1 MKKMKI
7 IGYMLL
13 FIMIGACTKDKNNFS
28 YEEPITFDISD
39 EEAPDVIEIG
49 LGQRLHLSPNFDDS
63 KGDYS
68 YLWIAARNN
77 SAVGY
82 REPRDTLGREK
93 ELDTEIS
100 DFFILGEPY
109 RLTFKVTDNK
119 SGVSGFYFYD
129 LRITNRYSEGWMVL
143 EDKGGFADFSML
155 LPDTS
160 VERDIYSLVNPNYAI
175 AEPLMLSLSSGS
187 VADDVSPT
195 GRKLYLAG
203 KRDAVELDPLTLQIR
218 YNLDALYFVPPATK
232 NLSFIGWSGTNLGV
246 ILNDGLLQANMTG
259 GFPGAKKFGPSMQ
272 APGVEYDYQIAP
284 FTANVGEYDW
294 RQHSVVYSHILYD
307 QQNQRFYMTS
317 GGSLDALPTNASN
330 PSIFDM
336 NDVGLGMKYMG
347 TANVNNTHNAVMYDG
362 AQPYLLQFSSLTT
375 QGNPVITRMKQSM
388 DAPYILDTEATN
400 IASSSQSAHIFYGY
414 ENRLYRYGI
423 NANSTNQFHAFPA
436 GEGIINMKFRAIDD
450 NGREYGELLVA
461 TWDGRESKLYLFSV
475 SLAGLVGE
483 PSDAIAGFD
492 KVLDM
497 VYKGE
502 S

>member
-13 FIMIGACTKDKNNFS
+13 LITIGACTKDKNNFS

-49 LGQRLHLSPNFDDS
+49 LGQHLRLSPNFDDS

-77 SAVGY
+77 SAVSY
-82 REPRDTLGREK
+82 REPRDTLSREK
-93 ELDTEIS
+93 ELETEIS

-160 VERDIYSLVNPNYAI
+160 VERGIYSLINPNYPI

-187 VADDVSPT
+187 VTDDVSPT
-195 GRKLYLAG
+195 GRKLYVAG

-272 APGVEYDYQIAP
+272 APDVEYDYQIAP
-284 FTANVGEYDW
+284 FTANIGEYNW
-294 RQHSVVYSHILYD
+294 RAHPIVYQHILYD
-307 QQNQRFYMTS
+307 HQNQRFYTT
-317 GGSLDALPTNASN
+317 GGQTVDAFPTNASN

-336 NDVGLGMKYMG
+336 NDVGLGMHYMG
-347 TANVNNTHNAVMYDG
+347 VANIANAHNAVMYEG
-362 AQPYLLQFSSLTT
+362 TQPYLLQFSCVTT

-388 DAPYILDTEATN
+388 NAPYILDTEAAN

-414 ENRLYRYGI
+414 ENRLYRYGV
-423 NANSTNQFHAFPA
+423 NANSTSQLHTFPA
-436 GEGIINMKFRAIDD
+436 GEEIINTKFRAIDD

-461 TWDGRESKLYLFSV
+461 TWDGQESKLYLFSV

-492 KVLDM
+492 KIFDM